1 VLSINIIDG
10 VSGIAGSAA
19 FIKLSGLVFLAGQPG
34 DAMVVHLPLAGI
46 GATLGVLSVELRN
59 QPPVQ
64 HLPQE
69 DCPQNWREQAGPAA
83 SSRAFFSVLGLSPA
97 STGQGLAIDTQCSS
111 RLLHCSL
118 DSDDDIAGN
127 MTVR

>member
-1 VLSINIIDG
+1 MIDG
-10 VSGIAGSAA
+10 VSGIAGSAV
-19 FIKLSGLVFLAGQPG
+19 FIMLSGLVFLAGQPG

-83 SSRAFFSVLGLSPA
+83 SSRAFFQCLAFHLHQQDKDLPSIRNAAVACFIAAWIPMMTSPA
-97 STGQGLAIDTQCSS
+97 T
-111 RLLHCSL
+111 
-118 DSDDDIAGN
+118 
-127 MTVR
+127 